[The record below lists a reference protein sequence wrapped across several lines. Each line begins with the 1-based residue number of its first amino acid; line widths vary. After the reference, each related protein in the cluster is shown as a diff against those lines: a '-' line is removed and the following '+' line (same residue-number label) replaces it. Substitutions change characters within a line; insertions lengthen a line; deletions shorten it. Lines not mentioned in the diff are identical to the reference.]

1 MLHAH
6 TAVAAP
12 AANIFSPI
20 RRVKE
25 KKINLSLCDF
35 VHGKFTTHVW
45 SVAMASAL
53 HTYACTQQTTF
64 ISRYHQPITLHFFS
78 YFLRF
83 EQTKREEKKSQ
94 SEARSRVKC
103 KHFNLR
109 MGLPTQ
115 LNSH

>member
-53 HTYACTQQTTF
+53 HLHTYACTQQTTF

-83 EQTKREEKKSQ
+83 QQTKREGKKEPER
-94 SEARSRVKC
+94 SEISR
-103 KHFNLR
+103 
-109 MGLPTQ
+109 
-115 LNSH
+115 